1 MEFSETGISE
11 ERIAALEK
19 KVQDMD
25 ALANGLLNE
34 LLDLK
39 KIMSTMYRPEPK
51 SRGKTVVQVSAGRE
65 TASTEP
71 EVIPD
76 ATSDDAGSG
85 PSMVIRPKSKSQPE
99 APAEPEMVR
108 IMQSDGTMKMEP
120 RYGDERTTDPSK
132 RSGQMRKSTALR
144 GKKSS

>member
-19 KVQDMD
+19 KVRDMD

-39 KIMSTMYRPEPK
+39 KVMSTMPRPGPQ
-51 SRGKTVVQVSAGRE
+51 GKGQIVVQESDE
-65 TASTEP
+65 QKTASTVP
-71 EVIPD
+71 
-76 ATSDDAGSG
+76 DDASSAESDAPGPE
-85 PSMVIRPKSKSQPE
+85 PSMVIRPKSKSQPV

-108 IMQSDGTMKMEP
+108 IMQPDGTMKMEP
-120 RYGDERTTDPSK
+120 RHGDERTTDPSK
-132 RSGQMRKSTALR
+132 RSGQMRRSTALR

>member
-1 MEFSETGISE
+1 MEFSETGILE

-19 KVQDMD
+19 KVRDMD

-39 KIMSTMYRPEPK
+39 KVMSTMPRTEPH
-51 SRGKTVVQVSAGRE
+51 GKGQIVVQE
-65 TASTEP
+65 PDEQKTTSTVP
-71 EVIPD
+71 DD
-76 ATSDDAGSG
+76 ATSAESDAPGQE
-85 PSMVIRPKSKSQPE
+85 PSMVIRPKSKSQPV

-108 IMQSDGTMKMEP
+108 IMQPDGTMKMEP

-132 RSGQMRKSTALR
+132 RSGQMRRSTALR